1 MIRTALARRCLQAAL
16 LVGLASLA
24 LILLTLWSE
33 RRASAASA
41 WHDPA
46 DDVRPDAVALDLALL
61 SLAGTPDERVLALAL
76 ETYELETARVLLTF
90 GADFSDQQR
99 LNGWLWLAYRY
110 QKTEQTQRAARA
122 YRLAGGG
129 AVLSDQLP
137 DLLRAE
143 ALLAIGGQL
152 IALHDEH
159 SAHFYLEQAALISAH
174 APDLTAHH
182 RRSLLE
188 RLIPPSLQAGGKR
201 SDWAALAQAVA
212 KDTVAQ
218 KGTSFACPNVAPGYD
233 AGLVGAQDARRAAAA
248 AWLAALPAGRDDAC
262 ESGACL
268 GLRQALLDEDAAI
281 KAYLEYNVDQDAQL
295 SRLRWLWLKHRVAE
309 GGFGPGLVPQW
320 EAARAEIRAALTE
333 TWGDWLAG
341 FAPGQGGFAPG
352 QGGLENLRTDRRGQA
367 VCASRQAIVAAY
379 WGLYP
384 SAPIADLLSVTE
396 SMTDFGQLHLTIVKP
411 GTLPVVG
418 WQEQTD

>member
-1 MIRTALARRCLQAAL
+1 MIRATLTRRCLQAAL
-16 LVGLASLA
+16 LISLASLA
-24 LILLTLWSE
+24 LTLLTLWSE

-61 SLAGTPDERVLALAL
+61 SLAGTPDEQVLTLAL
-76 ETYELETARVLLTF
+76 ETSELETARVLLALS
-90 GADFSDQQR
+90 ADLSDQQR

-110 QKTEQTQRAARA
+110 QETGQTQRAARA

-137 DLLRAE
+137 DLLRVE
-143 ALLAIGGQL
+143 ALLAIGQQL
-152 IALHDEH
+152 IALHDKP

-174 APDLTAHH
+174 ALDLTAHH
-182 RRSLLE
+182 RRLLLE
-188 RLIPPSLQAGGKR
+188 RLIPFSLQAGGGR
-201 SDWAALAQAVA
+201 DDWAALAQAVA
-212 KDTVAQ
+212 KDAVPREGA
-218 KGTSFACPNVAPGYD
+218 GLDCPHVAPGHD
-233 AGLVGAQDARRAAAA
+233 AGLVRAQDARRAAAA
-248 AWLAALPAGRDDAC
+248 AWLAALPANHAAAC
-262 ESGACL
+262 ESQACL

-281 KAYLEYNVDQDAQL
+281 NAYLEYNVDQDAQF
-295 SRLRWLWLKHRVAE
+295 SRLRWLWLKRRVAE

-320 EAARAEIRAALTE
+320 EAGRAQIRAALSE
-333 TWGDWLAG
+333 TWDDWLAL
-341 FAPGQGGFAPG
+341 F
-352 QGGLENLRTDRRGQA
+352 ENLGTDRRGQA

-384 SAPIADLLSVTE
+384 SAPIADLISVTE
-396 SMTDFGQLHLTIVKP
+396 GMTDFGWLHLTVVES